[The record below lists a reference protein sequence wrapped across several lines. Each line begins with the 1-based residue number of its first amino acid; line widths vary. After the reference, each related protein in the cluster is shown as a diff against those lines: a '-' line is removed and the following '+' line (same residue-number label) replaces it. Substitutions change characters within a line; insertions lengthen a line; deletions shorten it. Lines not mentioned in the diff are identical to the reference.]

1 MQSKIHK
8 WRPTGQQPILLM
20 QVLLNVCKCTE
31 VLNLCWGLVRM
42 EKWCIKS
49 CAFANSDIP
58 HIPTLH
64 NTLMSFLSC
73 AFVTQWYK
81 YACWVVSSTVSV
93 LTAFPCV
100 WTISDKINTVAE
112 KKQHHSFMQ
121 PQQVLKWPFKIIFF
135 LLLRFPRFSFYHA
148 FKRKSIRKSYKS
160 LRLIHC
166 TEAAQRSLGG
176 LGTMSASSSLTSP
189 VCIRLLQW

>member
-49 CAFANSDIP
+49 CAFANFDIP

-112 KKQHHSFMQ
+112 KSNITVLCNHSKYWNG
-121 PQQVLKWPFKIIFF
+121 PLKFF
-135 LLLRFPRFSFYHA
+135 FFTATF
-148 FKRKSIRKSYKS
+148 
-160 LRLIHC
+160 
-166 TEAAQRSLGG
+166 
-176 LGTMSASSSLTSP
+176 SSLLFLP
-189 VCIRLLQW
+189 CF